1 MRYGL
6 SLPNF
11 GGLAHPALIA
21 DVAGDAERAGW
32 DGFFLWDHVLLWPEP
47 TVDPWVAL
55 SAAAVR
61 TRRIRLGTLV
71 TPLPR
76 RRPIKLAREA
86 VSLDQL
92 SDGRLILGV
101 GSGDGPW
108 EWEYLGEESSGK
120 VRGAMLDEGLALL
133 DRLWS
138 GEPVLHAGAHYRFG
152 GGFDVEAPAPTRAPF
167 LPRPVQRPRIPVWVA
182 GVWPHR
188 PPFRRAARWD
198 GVVPRVRG
206 GRLSRAATPA
216 ELREIV
222 AYVRAHRSDDRPFEV
237 VAAGRTDGRD
247 RARDADAAAAHAAA
261 GATWWVEDV
270 SPWAFGW
277 RRTGPWPLAAMRG
290 RVRAG
295 PPSA

>member
-1 MRYGL
+1 LRYGL

-11 GGLAHPALIA
+11 GGLAHPGLLAE
-21 DVAGDAERAGW
+21 VAGEAERAGW
-32 DGFFLWDHVLLWPEP
+32 DGFFLWDHVLLLPEP

-61 TRRIRLGTLV
+61 TRRLRLGTLV

-76 RRPIKLAREA
+76 RRPLKLAREA

-92 SDGRLILGV
+92 SGGRVVLGV
-101 GSGDGPW
+101 GTGDGPW
-108 EWEYLGEESSGK
+108 EWEYLGEEPSPR

-138 GEPVLHAGAHYRFG
+138 GEPVLHAGTHYRFG
-152 GGFDVEAPAPTRAPF
+152 GGFGAGAPGPTPAPF
-167 LPRPVQRPRIPVWVA
+167 LPRPVQRPRIPIWVA

-198 GVVPRVRG
+198 GVVPRVWA

-222 AYVRAHRSDDRPFEV
+222 AYVREHRSDGRPFEV
-237 VAAGRTDGRD
+237 VASGRTTGRD
-247 RARDADAAAAHAAA
+247 RAQDADAAAAHADA

-277 RRTGPWPLAAMRG
+277 RGTGPWPLGAMRG
-290 RVRAG
+290 RVRDG
-295 PPSA
+295 PPSG